1 MLSFFASKHPRA
13 ILIHIDFYRQE
24 TPDFDELRELA
35 KTARVEVMDHLR
47 FQRDRIDP
55 KFYMGEGKVIELEAL
70 IALHEADLVLFNHD
84 LTPTQERN
92 LNQRLNIQVMSRTG
106 IILEIFSQRARTH
119 EGKLQVELAH
129 LDYQATRLVRG
140 WTHLERQRGGIGV
153 RGGPGETQLE
163 IDKRLLRQKMKQL
176 KTQIE
181 KVKSQRQ
188 LGRASRQKSDTPC
201 IALVGYTNAGKST
214 LFNLLCHSDVYVAN
228 QLFATLDPSLRQL
241 IVPQYGEIVLA
252 DTVGFI
258 RSLPHS
264 LVEAFK
270 ATLEEVI
277 EANLLLHVMD
287 ASHSDYL
294 LQKAQVL
301 QVLEEIGAGGQ
312 PILEVMNKID
322 LSEYHEPRID
332 YDDQGL
338 PIRVWI
344 SALQGTGEALLQKA
358 ILQRLSPKQF
368 KGTIILAPKQGEIRS
383 ILYSW
388 QAVLK
393 EEIDEQGA
401 SHLQLAV
408 AETRLALLFKQHGL
422 DWSVNQSAVSS

>member
-1 MLSFFASKHPRA
+1 MLSFFASSHPRA

-24 TPDFDELRELA
+24 APDFAELQELA
-35 KTARVEVMDHLR
+35 KTARVEVVDHLR
-47 FQRDRIDP
+47 FNRDHIDP
-55 KFYMGEGKVIELEAL
+55 KFFMGEGKVVECEAL
-70 IALHEADLVLFNHD
+70 IALHEATLILFNHD

-92 LNQRLNIQVMSRTG
+92 LNQRLGIQVMSRTG
-106 IILEIFSQRARTH
+106 LILEIFSQRARTH

-188 LGRASRQKSDTPC
+188 LGRSSRQKSDTPC

-214 LFNLLCHSDVYVAN
+214 LFNLLCKSDVYVAN

-241 IVPQYGEIVLA
+241 ILPHYGEIVLA

-277 EANLLLHVMD
+277 EATLLIHVID
-287 ASHSDYL
+287 ASHPDYL
-294 LQKAQVL
+294 LQKQQVL
-301 QVLEEIGAGGQ
+301 NVLEEIGAGKQ

-322 LSEYHEPRID
+322 LSEYHEARVD
-332 YDDQGL
+332 LDDQGQ
-338 PIRVWI
+338 PIRVWM
-344 SALQGTGEALLQKA
+344 SALEGEGQVLLHQS
-358 ILQRLSPKQF
+358 ILQRLSPQEF
-368 KGTIILAPKQGEIRS
+368 NGVVVLAPEFGEIRS

-388 QAVLK
+388 QAVQT
-393 EEIDEQGA
+393 EEVDESGA
-401 SHLQLAV
+401 SHLQLKV
-408 AETRLALLFKQHGL
+408 SQKRLELLFKQNGL
-422 DWSVNQSAVSS
+422 DIDQFLV